1 MENTLKNQKNAKSLR
16 PLAILAFV
24 FNLVSVLQNFAGLAV
39 ENNAQ
44 GGLVGK
50 TVFSASPNRIVATVL
65 SVASTLLLLI
75 YVLGKSEKKNRSL
88 LVPISFAVSFLLSAF
103 SLCMNIYN
111 FKTAG
116 LFEENATSF
125 STVFTLVTNGVFMLL
140 LAAVTYESL
149 IGFKSKVFTVIYAA
163 MSLAFCAFNVANI
176 AANIVRNILTV
187 SFSYPAEYVALLIIS
202 QISTVLGLVVI
213 LMIAFGGSVRPII
226 SSKKAAEEAVSVAD
240 SE

>member
-16 PLAILAFV
+16 VLAILAFV
-24 FNLVSVLQNFAGLAV
+24 FNLASVLQNFAGLAV

-44 GGLVGK
+44 GTLVAK
-50 TVFSASPNRIVATVL
+50 TIFSASPGGIVATVL
-65 SVASTLLLLI
+65 SVVSMLLLLI
-75 YVLGKSEKKNRSL
+75 YVLGKSKKENRSL
-88 LVPISFAVSFLLSAF
+88 LVQISFAVSFLLSAF
-103 SLCMNIYN
+103 SLCMNVYN
-111 FKTAG
+111 FKAAG
-116 LFEENATSF
+116 FFEENATFF

-149 IGFKSKVFTVIYAA
+149 IGFKSKVFTVIYVA

-176 AANIVRNILTV
+176 VRNLLTV

-213 LMIAFGGSVRPII
+213 LMIAFGGDVRPII
-226 SSKKAAEEAVSVAD
+226 SSKKAAEEAPSAAD